1 MTGHTGSGGRRAYLD
16 HASSSPLRPA
26 AYEAMVPWLAQPGD
40 PGRIHAEGRAARVA
54 LEEAREQVAAFF
66 GARPREVIFTS
77 GGTEAINAAVAG
89 AAARPLSNRRSFSGD
104 TAESERQL
112 EGGPNRRSSSGDTA
126 ENERQLEG
134 GSGPLAVHIVTSA
147 VEHSAVL
154 EAANRAGTVTMAGV
168 DGLGRYAPDT
178 VLAGIRPETS
188 LVAVQLANHEVGTI
202 QPATEVVAGARER
215 GVLTHVDACA
225 AAGYVPV
232 DFAALGAD
240 LCSVTAHKFG
250 GPKGIG
256 ALLVR
261 RGLRLPPFILGGAQ
275 ERDRRAGIEN
285 VAAAVGFA
293 AAAGELSAPSGAA
306 RTGLEAEAEA
316 ARALTDRLLVEAPKL
331 VEGLTVFGDP
341 VDRLPHLVCFGVEG
355 VEAEP
360 VLLGLDQ
367 HGVAV
372 HSGSSCSSET
382 FEPSPVLSAMGVDAD
397 HSLRVSVGWS
407 STPADIDSFLDALP
421 DVVGRLRRL
430 R

>member
-1 MTGHTGSGGRRAYLD
+1 MAEGRSYLD

-26 AYEAMVPWLAQPGD
+26 AYEAMLPWIGHPGD
-40 PGRIHAEGRAARVA
+40 PGRVHAEGRAARVA

-66 GARPREVIFTS
+66 GARPREVVFTS
-77 GGTEAINAAVAG
+77 GGTESVNAAIFGSVA
-89 AAARPLSNRRSFSGD
+89 RFSD
-104 TAESERQL
+104 T
-112 EGGPNRRSSSGDTA
+112 RRSSGTPVVPQ
-126 ENERQLEG
+126 ERRSEVG
-134 GSGPLAVHIVTSA
+134 GPEAVHIVASA

-154 EAANRAGTVTMAGV
+154 EAANRAGRVTMAGV
-168 DGLGRYAPDT
+168 DVFGRYDPVT
-178 VLAGIRPETS
+178 VLAGLRPVTG
-188 LVAVQLANHEVGTI
+188 LVSVQLANHEVGTI
-202 QPATEVVAGARER
+202 QPAAEVVAAARER

-225 AAGYVPV
+225 AAGYLPI
-232 DFAALGAD
+232 DFAALSAD

-261 RGLRLPPFILGGAQ
+261 RGLRIPPFHLGGAQ
-275 ERDRRAGIEN
+275 ERNRRAGLEN

-293 AAAGELSAPSGAA
+293 AAVAELEGG
-306 RTGLEAEAEA
+306 RLLAEADA
-316 ARALTDRLLVEAPKL
+316 ARALTDRLLTEAPKL
-331 VEGLTVFGDP
+331 VDGLEVFGDP
-341 VDRLPHLVCFGVEG
+341 LERLPHLVCFGVQG

-397 HSLRVSVGWS
+397 HSLRISVGWS
-407 STPADIDSFLDALP
+407 STPDDVSAFLTALP
-421 DVVGRLRRL
+421 DVVGRLRSL